1 MLSVF
6 WLALGGTLLYFGA
19 EWLVR
24 GSVSLAFRAGLTP
37 LVVGLTVVAAGT
49 SAPEMVVSVL
59 SALRGQGGIAVGN
72 VVGSNICNI
81 LLIAGIA
88 AAIRPLT
95 VQRSLVRREIP
106 IMIAVSALAVLLLW
120 WGNVLGRL
128 EAGVLVGLLVASTA
142 WSIRTARREG
152 LDGLPP
158 PADLVPP
165 VEREEG
171 GPASGE
177 KKSRDGSD
185 PLPGALSVV
194 RAVGFLFAGL
204 ALLVVGA
211 DRFVSGA
218 SEIARALGIAEAV
231 IGLSVVAIGTSLP
244 ELATSVVA
252 AVRGETDLALGN
264 VVGSNIFNVLG
275 ILGVTGLVHP
285 LPLPPGALLDMA
297 VMVATAM
304 LVIPLAR
311 TGWSLNRIEGISLV
325 TLYAAYLGWLFLR

>member
-6 WLALGGTLLYFGA
+6 WLALGGALLYFGA

-24 GSVSLAFRAGLTP
+24 GSVSLAFRAGLKP
-37 LVVGLTVVAAGT
+37 LVIGLTVVAAGT

-59 SALRGQGGIAVGN
+59 SAVRGQGGIAVGN

-120 WGNVLGRL
+120 WGNTLGRL
-128 EAGVLVGLLVASTA
+128 EAGLLVGLLVASTA

-152 LDGLPP
+152 ADGLPSDDP
-158 PADLVPP
+158 QPADGVRRSRAPGETGSAGEPVPP
-165 VEREEG
+165 PDTLTV
-171 GPASGE
+171 A
-177 KKSRDGSD
+177 
-185 PLPGALSVV
+185 
-194 RAVGFLFAGL
+194 RAAGYLVAGL
-204 ALLVVGA
+204 AILVLGA

-218 SEIARALGIAEAV
+218 SEIARAFGIAEAV

-244 ELATSVVA
+244 ELATSIVA

-297 VMVATAM
+297 VMVASAL

-311 TGWSLNRIEGISLV
+311 SGWSLSRTEGVILVSL
-325 TLYAAYLGWLFLR
+325 YGAYLAWLFLR